1 MNYSWPPPPPPP
13 SSLRGGFGLPCLW
26 AAGVF
31 VSYDEPICVKSSLAR
46 HPAEL
51 QVRWFSGTG
60 PSLPEG
66 QQAWAAEER
75 RPPLPPTHPRT
86 PLPPRGPV
94 HWRTVNLNIWQVL
107 YLSVTHSREQG
118 MPCAHT
124 RTHRHTHT
132 QWPSWDAMGYHH
144 LTLQRLSPAVH
155 VLHRSCPTGVLVLAE
170 RRWGCVHT
178 CWVV

>member
-1 MNYSWPPPPPPP
+1 MTPP

-75 RPPLPPTHPRT
+75 RPPPPLPPTHPRT

-132 QWPSWDAMGYHH
+132 HSGLLRMQWDTTTWPYRGY
-144 LTLQRLSPAVH
+144 RL
-155 VLHRSCPTGVLVLAE
+155 LCMYCTDLVLQE
-170 RRWGCVHT
+170 Y
-178 CWVV
+178 